1 MQWIV
6 IVLVLTLVSAAS
18 GGFLGLHLVSTAE
31 RVSEAQK
38 AAAASRPVATQYT
51 GSARLRRLPTV
62 VTNLMSSTGAWARLE
77 ASLVLDDVRDG
88 DADALAAHITED
100 ITAYL
105 RTVALPQ
112 LEGVRGLQYLRED
125 LNERAKVRSGGKV
138 RELII
143 ETLVV
148 Q

>member
-1 MQWIV
+1 MQWVV
-6 IVLVLTLVSAAS
+6 IVLTLTLISAAT
-18 GGFLGLHLVSTAE
+18 GGLLGLHLVSTAE
-31 RVSEAQK
+31 RVGEAQK
-38 AAAASRPVATQYT
+38 AVAANRPVATQYS
-51 GSARLRRLPTV
+51 GSARLRRLSTV
-62 VTNLMSSTGAWARLE
+62 ITNLASPSGTWARLE
-77 ASLVLDDVRDG
+77 AALVLDDVRG
-88 DADALAAHITED
+88 ADADVLASQVTED

-105 RTVALPQ
+105 RTVALTQ

-125 LNERAKVRSGGKV
+125 LNERAKVRSNGKV